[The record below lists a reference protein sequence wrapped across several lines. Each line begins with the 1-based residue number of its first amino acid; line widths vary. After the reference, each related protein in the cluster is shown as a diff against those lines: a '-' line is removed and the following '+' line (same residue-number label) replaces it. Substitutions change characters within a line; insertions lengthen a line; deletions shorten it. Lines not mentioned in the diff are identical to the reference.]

1 MRFGAR
7 MMLWACCAGPAVA
20 AMLVTGS
27 GQANAAPLTPVVSS
41 GASFGPHGGGPWGG
55 HGPGQPNCD
64 RRQLERWDVNGTN
77 TVNVVY
83 SSGTATYGVTFRQD
97 GECLGGTLTDP
108 NIPNGPKTGP
118 IFGTV
123 DGNTITFSFKYT
135 YTGANQGTR
144 TFTGTINRF
153 GSVSGTWNETGTE
166 GLSGTWSLA
175 SRVDRACSW
184 RVLRWRPWREC
195 AVHAHP

>member
-1 MRFGAR
+1 

-64 RRQLERWDVNGTN
+64 RRQRERWDVNGTN

-83 SSGTATYGVTFRQD
+83 SGGTATYGVTFRQD
-97 GECLGGTLTDP
+97 GECLGGTLTD
-108 NIPNGPKTGP
+108 PNGPKTGP

-135 YTGANQGTR
+135 YTGATQGTR

-153 GSVSGTWNETGTE
+153 GSVSGT
-166 GLSGTWSLA
+166 
-175 SRVDRACSW
+175 
-184 RVLRWRPWREC
+184 
-195 AVHAHP
+195 

>member
-1 MRFGAR
+1 

-27 GQANAAPLTPVVSS
+27 GQANAAPLTPVGSS

-55 HGPGQPNCD
+55 HGPSRPNCD

-83 SSGTATYGVTFRQD
+83 SGGTATYGVTFRQD

-108 NIPNGPKTGP
+108 NIPNGPKAGP
-118 IFGTV
+118 ITGTV

-153 GSVSGTWNETGTE
+153 GSVSGAWNETGTE

-175 SRVDRACSW
+175 SRVDRACS
-184 RVLRWRPWREC
+184 RHMLRRQPWREC